1 MILFCR
7 FSTRF
12 SLFVAVLILTGCETT
27 TRAENPY
34 GTLQQE
40 RKFQNYT
47 VRIYRD
53 EDDNSKNVGV
63 GSLVILK
70 SGKQVYSRSG
80 NKFDFGDLFDAE
92 DTNNLPRIGKSITTD
107 HQPNLVISEWSGGA
121 HCCFTYL
128 IFQIG
133 DQFKF
138 LGSVEGVNSGVDFK
152 DVNRNGDLRL
162 VVYDWTFEYWHAGF
176 PDSPPGK
183 VILRYLKGKY
193 KPDLELMKK
202 PVPSQQALKAKAK
215 DIEKAFG
222 EVVSDPEQA
231 FSAPSVLWGEM
242 LDLIYSGNMKSAW
255 ELLDLSWPT
264 DKPGKSKFR
273 KAFLKQLSSSP
284 YYRYIS
290 LKSFQN

>member
-1 MILFCR
+1 MIFGLHFPHR
-7 FSTRF
+7 LS
-12 SLFVAVLILTGCETT
+12 LILTVMVL
-27 TRAENPY
+27 TRWESATWANPTV
-34 GTLQQE
+34 GTLQHEKQF
-40 RKFQNYT
+40 KDYT

-53 EDDNSKNVGV
+53 EDDNSKNAGM

-70 SGKQVYSRSG
+70 ANKQVYSRSG
-80 NKFDFGDLFDAE
+80 NKFDFGDIFDSE
-92 DTNNLPRIGKSITTD
+92 NTNNLPRIGQSITTD

-121 HCCFTYL
+121 HCCFTYH

-133 DQFKF
+133 NQFKF

-176 PDSPPGK
+176 ADSPSAK
-183 VILRYLKGKY
+183 VILRYQKGKY
-193 KPDLELMKK
+193 KPDLELMRK
-202 PVPSQQALKAKAK
+202 PAPTQQTLKAKAK
-215 DIEKAFG
+215 EIEKAFS
-222 EVVSDPEQA
+222 EVVSDPGHA

-264 DKPGKSKFR
+264 DKPGKSKFK
-273 KAFLKQLSSSP
+273 KAFLKQLSTSP

>member
-1 MILFCR
+1 MTFGLRIK
-7 FSTRF
+7 TRICLIF
-12 SLFVAVLILTGCETT
+12 AALILTGCET
-27 TRAENPY
+27 AVWAKSIF

-40 RKFQNYT
+40 KQFQDYT

-53 EDDNSKNVGV
+53 EDDNSKNAGM

-70 SGKQVYSRSG
+70 SNKQVYSRFG

-92 DTNNLPRIGKSITTD
+92 NTNNLPRIGQSITTD
-107 HQPNLVISEWSGGA
+107 NQPNLVISEWSGGA
-121 HCCFTYL
+121 HCCFTYH

-133 DQFKF
+133 EQFKF

-162 VVYDWTFEYWHAGF
+162 LVYDWTFEYWHAGF
-176 PDSPPGK
+176 ADSPSAQ
-183 VILRYLKGKY
+183 VILRYQKGKY

-202 PVPSQQALKAKAK
+202 PAPSQQALKAKAK
-215 DIEKAFG
+215 EIEKAFDG
-222 EVVSDPEQA
+222 VVADPEQA
-231 FSAPSVLWGEM
+231 FSAPSELWGEM

-273 KAFLKQLSSSP
+273 KAFLKQLSTSP
-284 YYRYIS
+284 YYHYLS
-290 LKSFQN
+290 LKSFQT

>member
-1 MILFCR
+1 MTFGLRIK
-7 FSTRF
+7 TRICLIF
-12 SLFVAVLILTGCETT
+12 TAFILTGCETAT
-27 TRAENPY
+27 WAKSIF

-40 RKFQNYT
+40 QKFKNYT

-53 EDDNSKNVGV
+53 EDDNSKNIGL

-70 SGKQVYSRSG
+70 SNKQVYSRSG
-80 NKFDFGDLFDAE
+80 FKFDFGDIFDSE
-92 DTNNLPRIGKSITTD
+92 NTNNIPHIGQSITTD
-107 HQPNLVISEWSGGA
+107 NQPNLVVSEWSGGA
-121 HCCFTYL
+121 HCCFTYH

-133 DQFKF
+133 NQFKY

-176 PDSPPGK
+176 SDSPSAQ
-183 VILRYLKGKY
+183 VILRYQKGKY
-193 KPDLELMKK
+193 KPDLELMRK
-202 PVPSQQALKAKAK
+202 PAPTQQTLKAKAK
-215 DIEKAFG
+215 EIEKAFG
-222 EVVSDPEQA
+222 EVVSDHDQA

-242 LDLIYSGNMKSAW
+242 LDIIYSGNMKSAW

-273 KAFLKQLSSSP
+273 KAFFKQLSTSP

-290 LKSFQN
+290 LKSFQK